1 MAQTVQIS
9 GAAHLQISLF
19 FEAPGPSNSTVT
31 EANIL
36 QGMPRI
42 MAVKNTHIVKYFY
55 FYTKNNSSGWGRENV

>member
-9 GAAHLQISLF
+9 GAALLQISLL

-42 MAVKNTHIVKYFY
+42 MAVKNIHIV
-55 FYTKNNSSGWGRENV
+55 R